1 MKFSSYT
8 MLVEYS
14 GYEAAEKLHSKG
26 ETDADVQLAA
36 AGRNLSQKNDPGHR
50 ARIIQ

>member
-1 MKFSSYT
+1 
-8 MLVEYS
+8 MLVEYR
-14 GYEAAEKLHSKG
+14 GYQEAEGLHSIG
-26 ETDADVQLAA
+26 EADPGVQLAV